1 MDESTPEPAP
11 QPDAAQPASVEAAAS
26 TPRRRRHTRAQ
37 RAVLAVNIVL
47 VIACLAGAVAL
58 VYGKDQLDGRLQ
70 TTKVTIDTAVRTT
83 VATTTADTDG
93 PTSSAIVIPSFP
105 APDPEAQNF
114 LIAGSDSNP
123 CVDPNSPW
131 AGAADPARESIGSR
145 SDTIMVIRVDPVTRA
160 AAILSFPRD
169 LWVHIPTKGNNRI
182 NAAYVKDDYALL
194 AQTLYENFNVVV
206 DHYIQVDF
214 CAFKRIVEAVGGVSV
229 PFEHPIV
236 DRSVGLDIAP
246 AAGESLPYCHVFSGD
261 EALAYVRSRHLKWV
275 DDKGKTHEDPASD
288 FGRISRQQD
297 FLRRVLQRA
306 LDKGLFDP
314 KVAKALIE
322 SLQQDIVTESGFT
335 VDDMLMFAGVMHD
348 IPPDSIR
355 TYQVDS
361 TSANIGGSAV
371 RVPALKGANMKAIL
385 AIFQGTAPLWA
396 APEQVFDTTTT
407 TVSGTGNGSGST
419 STTVAGPTTT
429 AVIPE
434 ENGKGEILPPKD
446 MHC

>member
-1 MDESTPEPAP
+1 
-11 QPDAAQPASVEAAAS
+11 
-26 TPRRRRHTRAQ
+26 
-37 RAVLAVNIVL
+37 
-47 VIACLAGAVAL
+47 
-58 VYGKDQLDGRLQ
+58 
-70 TTKVTIDTAVRTT
+70 
-83 VATTTADTDG
+83 
-93 PTSSAIVIPSFP
+93 
-105 APDPEAQNF
+105 
-114 LIAGSDSNP
+114 
-123 CVDPNSPW
+123 
-131 AGAADPARESIGSR
+131 
-145 SDTIMVIRVDPVTRA
+145 MVIRVDPVTRA

-407 TVSGTGNGSGST
+407 TVSGTGNGNGSGST
-419 STTVAGPTTT
+419 STTGAGPTTT

-446 MHC
+446 VHC